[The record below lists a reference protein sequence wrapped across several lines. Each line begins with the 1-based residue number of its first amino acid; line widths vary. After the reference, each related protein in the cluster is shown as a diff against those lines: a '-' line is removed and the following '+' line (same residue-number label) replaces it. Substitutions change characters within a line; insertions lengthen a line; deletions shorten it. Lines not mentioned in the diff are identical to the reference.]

1 MIVNLKK
8 NFLFLCL
15 LAILSLFLD
24 RKLFSL
30 HYLQKH
36 KTESLAK
43 FTIKKEKTKADEQI
57 QGYFSSLNKLHDNI
71 LSPLLSINYTVP
83 PVDIIKEGL
92 ENSKRFFQL
101 KKSRYGALIEPKS
114 KGKPHIIDKRNKS
127 PKAHLADFGI
137 YVLKK
142 ESKELVDSINAVN
155 VGSSVKQ
162 VKQVYNDGILEA
174 PLKHPVTRPYVDSIK
189 VCRKSLDS
197 DGEIESKKI
206 DCKFLQQEGFAF
218 NPVGTKRSYPYEFEV
233 EVLGKGCKR
242 FKNMSKVEYVP
253 LGKHKKTK
261 KASNQSQNSRKR
273 KLLPRDG
280 KNEEKKVKL
289 LDS

>member
-142 ESKELVDSINAVN
+142 ESKELVA
-155 VGSSVKQ
+155 
-162 VKQVYNDGILEA
+162 
-174 PLKHPVTRPYVDSIK
+174 
-189 VCRKSLDS
+189 
-197 DGEIESKKI
+197 SKKI
-206 DCKFLQQEGFAF
+206 DCKFLQQEGFGF

-253 LGKHKKTK
+253 LGKHEKTK
-261 KASNQSQNSRKR
+261 KASTQNQNSRKR